1 MFKET
6 PVRLPIRFVGP
17 LALLASSGAIAADL
31 LPLKQGIYVP
41 VGRPCRGASN
51 AEIVN
56 YWGGNSSIGASQ
68 GECTIK
74 AVSHKGRVYTI
85 HDKCRDIQ
93 SGDEIVG
100 GPTVIEIS
108 SNAAFRMAGITYRF
122 CGTRVQF

>member
-1 MFKET
+1 M
-6 PVRLPIRFVGP
+6 RLPIRFAGFV
-17 LALLASSGAIAADL
+17 ALLVSSATLAADL

-74 AVSHKGRVYTI
+74 TVSHKGNIYTI
-85 HDKCRDIQ
+85 KDKCRDIQ

-100 GPTVIEIS
+100 GPTVIKILN
-108 SNAAFRMAGITYRF
+108 NATFRMAGVTYRY
-122 CGTRVQF
+122 CGTKIQF